1 MSNAISLDNQTFLS
15 LGWWWVRGLG
25 PGGDSLLERAT
36 CGRSVDLGS
45 VCFFFKKKL
54 NTANAFF

>member
-36 CGRSVDLGS
+36 CRRSAELTLVQY
-45 VCFFFKKKL
+45 VFFKREIKYS
-54 NTANAFF
+54 